1 MWDHLH
7 NLHVFDHSFLTY
19 FTGGGDTICICPF
32 SKMFKEYWGD
42 MILYENE
49 TYASSHHD
57 CCDKVYNDP
66 THLYKHFA
74 VCARRAV
81 CAQSAYTLKYK
92 LIGVVSRI
100 PLKEQSLI
108 PYEDSFKLLSY
119 SPLIAYQ

>member
-7 NLHVFDHSFLTY
+7 NLHVFDHSFLSY

-66 THLYKHFA
+66 THLYEHLADSKKAHVMVVCYLRRVYGCRGKMGDVFA
-74 VCARRAV
+74 
-81 CAQSAYTLKYK
+81 YK
-92 LIGVVSRI
+92 NWNMVSNCNAFNTFNI
-100 PLKEQSLI
+100 PR
-108 PYEDSFKLLSY
+108 
-119 SPLIAYQ
+119 